1 MNDQDDGPLWERAQ
15 ENDGE
20 AFAVLF
26 DRHRARVY
34 RRAMSLTDGVHD
46 AEDVTAA
53 AFYELWR
60 KRKTVDVVSG
70 SVLPWLLVT
79 TVNLSRNHR
88 RAATRY
94 RSLLQRLPRS
104 DELIHARDDEQME
117 LRARLTT
124 SLAGLSPADAAL
136 VVLTSLEDMPVWQ
149 AAQALGVKPATARV
163 RLHRIR
169 RRLRDDL
176 HDLDPTLRT
185 SPEGIYS

>member
-34 RRAMSLTDGVHD
+34 RRAMSLTDG
-46 AEDVTAA
+46 AAA

-176 HDLDPTLRT
+176 HDLDPTPRT